1 MEAEDVEA
9 EDVEAQDV
17 VEAVEAV
24 EAKEVEDKEDEGE
37 AAEGE
42 KDAAEALRVDAPRAG
57 PPPPPPAPVNRLSF
71 PDAAP
76 VTRRADPPVSARPD
90 SSPRAIPGAPTRPDP
105 AVLAALE
112 DLRSAITGLASGPDP
127 AVAAGLESLRSATTA
142 LSTRVDALADANSS
156 FRSVLN
162 ERLDEYAETVLRV
175 LKGVS
180 TDVEEY
186 RRMHAT
192 SITELRRTGAET
204 ADSLARLAGQMEEL
218 VTIQADDE
226 RWVEVMRQ
234 LCDEVTAER
243 QQGERREQ
251 ARAAEASSATERL
264 AAVEETLDLLARHVA
279 ELSAGAQAAQEQS
292 APPLLLD
299 DRGLRSLASAVAE
312 ALAEQLPP
320 TASVPPA
327 PAKRAPAKRVAGAP
341 VSAATSNPAP
351 RRPRRTTPIQVRG
364 PSGRRD

>member
-1 MEAEDVEA
+1 
-9 EDVEAQDV
+9 
-17 VEAVEAV
+17 
-24 EAKEVEDKEDEGE
+24 
-37 AAEGE
+37 
-42 KDAAEALRVDAPRAG
+42 
-57 PPPPPPAPVNRLSF
+57 
-71 PDAAP
+71 
-76 VTRRADPPVSARPD
+76 
-90 SSPRAIPGAPTRPDP
+90 
-105 AVLAALE
+105 
-112 DLRSAITGLASGPDP
+112 
-127 AVAAGLESLRSATTA
+127 
-142 LSTRVDALADANSS
+142 VDALADANSS

-279 ELSAGAQAAQEQS
+279 ELSTRAQAAQEQS

-327 PAKRAPAKRVAGAP
+327 PAKRAPAKRAPAKRAGGAP
-341 VSAATSNPAP
+341 AAAATSVPAP
-351 RRPRRTTPIQVRG
+351 RRPRRTTPIQARG
-364 PSGRRD
+364 SSGRRD